1 LKATNQWPDFV
12 AEVARVAEVSP
23 DTIDRHTLVI
33 RDLDLDSLSIVELV
47 VALDHAHGID
57 VAGKM
62 QAEGWSQV
70 TIGELFDRLFGGP
83 TSST

>member
-1 LKATNQWPDFV
+1 MKATDQWPDFV
-12 AEVARVAEVSP
+12 AEVARVAQVP
-23 DTIDRHTLVI
+23 PNTIDRNTLI
-33 RDLDLDSLSIVELV
+33 LGDLDLDSLSIVELV
-47 VALDHAHGID
+47 VALDQAHGID

-70 TIGELFDRLFGGP
+70 TIGELFDKLFGGP